1 MYGRDTVDYVEN
13 ILPELNKKLL
23 NAFKANGV
31 EFDPKGEYKIYAHG
45 VYIVNVKTQ
54 NDVSKISTA
63 LSSLGIE
70 AGGMDGNT
78 TGTAGKVI
86 DLGMNS
92 AVAGGQNSV
101 LGALLLTESK
111 KCFEAGTLILME
123 SDYKKIEDIKIGD
136 YVYSYN
142 EETKKSELKKVLK
155 IFVNITE
162 KIYRITIDNETI
174 GVTGEHPF
182 YVKGEWKEAK
192 NLKLNDE
199 IFSYFGNEGKVIKIS
214 IEVKNIQVYNFEV
227 EDNHN
232 YYIGQLSLLAH
243 NSCKE
248 TKHGDYRIETRKFS
262 ESKIADIKSNYSHKV
277 YQSGGRT
284 VFAKKTG
291 NFYDVIILN
300 EKGTVITAVG
310 GSDRSLRTWKDVTKM
325 LNNNGGYSSLPW

>member
-1 MYGRDTVDYVEN
+1 M
-13 ILPELNKKLL
+13 
-23 NAFKANGV
+23 
-31 EFDPKGEYKIYAHG
+31 
-45 VYIVNVKTQ
+45 
-54 NDVSKISTA
+54 
-63 LSSLGIE
+63 
-70 AGGMDGNT
+70 
-78 TGTAGKVI
+78 
-86 DLGMNS
+86 
-92 AVAGGQNSV
+92 
-101 LGALLLTESK
+101 
-111 KCFEAGTLILME
+111 
-123 SDYKKIEDIKIGD
+123 KKIIGQ
-136 YVYSYN
+136 
-142 EETKKSELKKVLK
+142 KKVLK

-232 YYIGQLSLLAH
+232 HYIGQLSLLAH